1 LSTLAFILIVNPL
14 ICLIAAIHFVLYHQS
29 SKDNTSKAA
38 SSTIDQVALQICYY
52 YKEYLLHPSDWF
64 SFWRMNCRL
73 VSYHSYIT
81 KSKDYRQEDKWT
93 FLTEGKE
100 WNVPISPYLTLEA
113 IVCKN
118 KNIEGGMG
126 IFFYKNAACGG
137 DWIIQETLS
146 NADWLKALLP
156 MQAPLSTMR
165 IITSSRY
172 PMTTNAAYMKSYHQQ
187 QQHSR
192 HHRSHS
198 HSSHEADSSSWKIFD
213 TKAASENQ
221 LLQSDDEEHSSDG
234 GPRSSAS
241 TTHESEHV
249 SQAIAGAPANTITAL
264 SAVLRLG
271 RAGAATDHAAIFY
284 NVDLATGMITH
295 GTSNAH
301 WYQVGLSRGLRTS
314 WRGQENESFDIHP
327 DPPHPQVV
335 GKFVPSIAEAIA
347 IVTE

>member
-1 LSTLAFILIVNPL
+1 
-14 ICLIAAIHFVLYHQS
+14 
-29 SKDNTSKAA
+29 
-38 SSTIDQVALQICYY
+38 
-52 YKEYLLHPSDWF
+52 
-64 SFWRMNCRL
+64 MNCRL
-73 VSYHSYIT
+73 ISYHSHVT

-165 IITSSRY
+165 IITSSTY
-172 PMTTNAAYMKSYHQQ
+172 PMTTNAAFMKSYHQL
-187 QQHSR
+187 HR
-192 HHRSHS
+192 HHRSLS
-198 HSSHEADSSSWKIFD
+198 HDSHPSWKIFD
-213 TKAASENQ
+213 QKSSDLMLPA
-221 LLQSDDEEHSSDG
+221 SDDEANSDG
-234 GPRSSAS
+234 HRSSGSTHRSNTA
-241 TTHESEHV
+241 TTHESESSTTG
-249 SQAIAGAPANTITAL
+249 SQPMPENTIQAL

-271 RAGAATDHAAIFY
+271 RAGAATDHASIFY
-284 NVDLATGMITH
+284 NVDHKTGMITH

-301 WYQVGLSRGLRTS
+301 WYQLGLFKGFKTS
-314 WRGQENESFDIHP
+314 WRGQENECFDIHP

-335 GKFVPSIAEAIA
+335 GKFVPSIAEAVS